1 MRVCFSGNHMTN
13 LTSRNWNQPLYP
25 TLVAS
30 ATKWLIHLLLLEA
43 PISAQATTYRMK
55 LTSVDGGNLFNRK
68 MLVGSLGVGPWDI
81 FGKIL
86 LEGRHVLL
94 HTYML
99 WWYGLEKLPISH
111 LFSRICIYIYIIISI
126 FRDHPSSEHT
136 IFHIIKALPQLPWD
150 PETQTTHHP
159 DGRTSLFSQQL
170 EAGRAQLWVMAVKI
184 PPRNWWCQWGV
195 KIHLLL
201 GKTWVYR
208 SNTD

>member
-1 MRVCFSGNHMTN
+1 MFFRKSHDKSHFQELEPTTVPNVGCFSHQVAHPPAPAWSPNQCPSNNVPDEADISGWWQFVQQENVGWIPWGWALRYIWENPTWRKACAITYIYVMMIRIGTTSNQSLVFTN
-13 LTSRNWNQPLYP
+13 L
-25 TLVAS
+25 
-30 ATKWLIHLLLLEA
+30 
-43 PISAQATTYRMK
+43 
-55 LTSVDGGNLFNRK
+55 
-68 MLVGSLGVGPWDI
+68 
-81 FGKIL
+81 
-86 LEGRHVLL
+86 
-94 HTYML
+94 
-99 WWYGLEKLPISH
+99 
-111 LFSRICIYIYIIISI
+111 YIYIISI